1 MRSESDEREKQQQQQ
16 QKAKQNKQAEH
27 AQRTDWELQAAKF
40 GKCVKHTKKSYYFSI
55 SFPHFSLPAACQQ
68 LSRLHMGV
76 FPARNRFM
84 AAATIPL
91 HRYAGLKR

>member
-40 GKCVKHTKKSYYFSI
+40 GKCVKHKKNLLLF
-55 SFPHFSLPAACQQ
+55 
-68 LSRLHMGV
+68 
-76 FPARNRFM
+76 N
-84 AAATIPL
+84 
-91 HRYAGLKR
+91 